1 LSIVNRS
8 NAQTGQMRRAPLTS
22 ASFPSLILDG
32 HHKPYL
38 TEYCTYRRTYPG
50 IEYPVFVCISKARG
64 GKGKQSVVEGRPWQE
79 KQREAQDFNAQGQG
93 QGQRQRLKAQ
103 GSTAQRLNGSRLV
116 LVSSPLLFHLTASHA
131 PTRFTPPSI
140 AAALHWLA
148 GAMQCHYSRVAV
160 RVWRKTDRQG
170 KCPRQIRTA
179 ELRGPGSRMTSRLK
193 VFKLFARSN
202 SRGQPVVAKQVIM
215 LFAV

>member
-1 LSIVNRS
+1 
-8 NAQTGQMRRAPLTS
+8 MRRAPLTS
-22 ASFPSLILDG
+22 ASFPSPILDG

-116 LVSSPLLFHLTASHA
+116 LVSSPLPSHRIPRTNTFYPAVNRSGTA
-131 PTRFTPPSI
+131 
-140 AAALHWLA
+140 LA
-148 GAMQCHYSRVAV
+148 GGGNAMPLFPCRGARVA
-160 RVWRKTDRQG
+160 KDRQA
-170 KCPRQIRTA
+170 RQVSA
-179 ELRGPGSRMTSRLK
+179 PNPHSELGGPGSRMTSTLK
-193 VFKLFARSN
+193 VFNCLPGRIRGVSQSSL
-202 SRGQPVVAKQVIM
+202 SR
-215 LFAV
+215 